1 MKNCMDEFM
10 TTQQVAEIL
19 GVTRHSVNNYIAE
32 GRLPATKV
40 NAKRTV
46 IAKADLESVKNNLV
60 RRVKRS
66 RFGVEKGVAVSAV
79 VDKAVRD
86 EMIEVAR
93 AEGVLLS
100 DIVRRALDKY
110 VGEAKK
116 NG

>member
-1 MKNCMDEFM
+1 MKSCMDEFM
-10 TTQQVAEIL
+10 TTRQVAEIL
-19 GVTRHSVNNYIAE
+19 GVTRGSVNKYIA
-32 GRLPATKV
+32 GGLLPATKV
-40 NAKRTV
+40 NAKTTV
-46 IAKADLESVKNNLV
+46 IAKVDFESSKNNLV
-60 RRVKRS
+60 RHMRRGKVEN
-66 RFGVEKGVAVSAV
+66 GVVVSVA

-86 EMIEVAR
+86 KMIEVAR

>member
-10 TTQQVAEIL
+10 TTRQVAEIL
-19 GVTRHSVNNYIAE
+19 GVTSKTVNKYIAD
-32 GRLPATKV
+32 GLLPATKV
-40 NAKRTV
+40 HKMTTV
-46 IAKADLESVKNNLV
+46 IAKVDFESVKNNLV
-60 RRVKRS
+60 RRMRRGKVEN
-66 RFGVEKGVAVSAV
+66 GVVASAV

-86 EMIEVAR
+86 KMIEVAR

-110 VGEAKK
+110 VVEVKK

>member
-10 TTQQVAEIL
+10 TTRQVAEIL
-19 GVTRHSVNNYIAE
+19 GVTRNSVNKYIAD

-40 NAKRTV
+40 NARTMV
-46 IAKADLESVKNNLV
+46 IAKADFESAKNNLV
-60 RRVKRS
+60 RHMRRGKVEN
-66 RFGVEKGVAVSAV
+66 GVVMSAV

-86 EMIEVAR
+86 KVIEVAR
-93 AEGVLLS
+93 AEDISLS
-100 DIVRRALDKY
+100 DIIRRALGKY

>member
-1 MKNCMDEFM
+1 MKSCMDEFM
-10 TTQQVAEIL
+10 TTRQVAEIL
-19 GVTRHSVNNYIAE
+19 GVTRGFVNKYIT
-32 GRLPATKV
+32 GGLLPATKV
-40 NAKRTV
+40 NAKTTV
-46 IAKADLESVKNNLV
+46 IAKVDFESSKNNLV
-60 RRVKRS
+60 RHMRRGKVDNG
-66 RFGVEKGVAVSAV
+66 GVVSVA

-86 EMIEVAR
+86 KMIEVAR